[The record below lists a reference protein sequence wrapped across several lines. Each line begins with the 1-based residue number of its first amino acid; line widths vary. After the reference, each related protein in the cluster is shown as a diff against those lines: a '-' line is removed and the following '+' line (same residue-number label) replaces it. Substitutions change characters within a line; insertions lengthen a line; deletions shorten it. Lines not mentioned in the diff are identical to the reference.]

1 MRTAPGRGLL
11 RRARMAAVLL
21 LGAMRAL
28 LGPSAAAATDAPPIY
43 PGDAGPTYIVVPT
56 PAVSAGPPAVGVLL
70 PLSGRYQA
78 FGESCLR
85 GIRVGLG
92 ALEGKTPA
100 LRVVILDTRGE
111 PAQAAAAYQKLAADP
126 SIVAVLGPMI
136 SADVDAVATY
146 AHGFDLPTFSF
157 SPQPIAAGGPMFRFS
172 LTKEDQA
179 SALARHAVGELGL
192 RRIAM
197 FHSDDSYGRE
207 ISSYFRIAVEGMGGR
222 VIADVDYPPGKNDLQ
237 AEAKRLAAKVGV
249 KPDQPPAVDAI
260 FIPETADRLGMLTS
274 YLAFVDIRGV
284 QLLGGSGWDRPQEL
298 LAAGPNVNGGAFVDG
313 FFLYSFRPE
322 VRAFVD
328 QYRDAF
334 HGDPGAVEAYGYDAA
349 SFVKSLVT
357 GGATTRQALLAELRR
372 PHVFEGATGET
383 AIGAGGRLQK
393 GMFVLRVEEGTVRE
407 VESGAGSARA
417 GDEGGAIPAP
427 ASPWRRPDFDSRS
440 VDDRIGH

>member
-1 MRTAPGRGLL
+1 MRPAPGRGVLSRGRVAALL
-11 RRARMAAVLL
+11 VLAAI
-21 LGAMRAL
+21 RAL
-28 LGPSAAAATDAPPIY
+28 LGPPAAAAADAAPIY
-43 PGDAGPTYIVVPT
+43 PGDAGPADIAVPA

-70 PLSGRYQA
+70 PLSGRFQG

-85 GIRVGLG
+85 GIRVALG

-100 LRVVILDTRGE
+100 LRVVILDTHGE

-126 SIVAVLGPMI
+126 GIVAVLGPMI
-136 SADVDAVATY
+136 SADVDAVAAY
-146 AHGFDLPTFSF
+146 AQGFDLPTFSF

-197 FHSDDSYGRE
+197 FHPDDPYARE
-207 ISSYFRIAVEGMGGR
+207 ISSYFRIAVEGLGGQ
-222 VIADVDYPPGKNDLQ
+222 VVADVAYTPGKNDLQ
-237 AEAKRLAAKVGV
+237 AEAKRLAAKVGA
-249 KPDQPPAVDAI
+249 KPDRPPAIDAI

-298 LAAGPNVNGGAFVDG
+298 LAAGQNVNGGAFVDG

-349 SFVKSLVT
+349 SFVKSLVMA
-357 GGATTRQALLAELRR
+357 GATTRQALLAELRR
-372 PHVFEGATGET
+372 PHLYAGATGET
-383 AIGAGGRLQK
+383 AIAAGGRLQK
-393 GMFVLRVEEGTVRE
+393 GMFVLRVEDGTVRE
-407 VESGAGSARA
+407 VESDAGSVRV
-417 GDEGGAIPAP
+417 GDVGDAMPSAP
-427 ASPWRRPDFDSRS
+427 AWRRPDFDSRS
-440 VDDRIGH
+440 VDDRVGH